1 MRTDTTEALRIFLS
15 EQLREVERD
24 IEGISSYISF
34 NPPDTSGELL
44 KLRELQR
51 KYREI
56 AASIKKE
63 IAKLG

>member
-1 MRTDTTEALRIFLS
+1 MSIDTREPLRIFLTQ
-15 EQLREVERD
+15 QLEDVEAD
-24 IEGISSYISF
+24 IATISSYISC

-56 AASIKKE
+56 AASIKNE
-63 IAKLG
+63 IVKLG

>member
-1 MRTDTTEALRIFLS
+1 MSIDTKESLRIFLTQ
-15 EQLREVERD
+15 QLEDVEAD
-24 IEGISSYISF
+24 IATISNYISC

-56 AASIKKE
+56 AASIKNE
-63 IAKLG
+63 IVKLG

>member
-1 MRTDTTEALRIFLS
+1 MRTDATEALRIFLS

-24 IEGISSYISF
+24 IESISSYISF

-56 AASIKKE
+56 ATSIKNE